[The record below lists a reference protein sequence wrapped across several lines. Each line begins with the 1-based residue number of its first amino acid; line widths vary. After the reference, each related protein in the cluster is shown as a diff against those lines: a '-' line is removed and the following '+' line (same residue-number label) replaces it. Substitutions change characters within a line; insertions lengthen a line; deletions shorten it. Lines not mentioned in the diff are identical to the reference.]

1 MRRLPVFLLR
11 KETEWMARSARRRAI
26 SAVSTLLVAVTAA
39 LATTSGGAPLGA
51 QVPAGS
57 ERAPVPLEIFQSKE
71 DRLFQ
76 VGYRLAT
83 ANAAYCRSPVRVTG
97 LLIHDAYSYG
107 NPEAVRLLFGLA
119 GDIGVQSVAPGSPA
133 ARAGLAQDDT
143 ILAIDG
149 TPVAT
154 GWQKAEERWERVF
167 AIRDAIDAIEDMDE
181 KEKRRLRYFSQQIVD
196 MFAPTNFL
204 ATNPDA
210 LEKAIETEGQSLID
224 GLENM
229 IRDLERND
237 GELVVTLSDPDAFK
251 VGENLGTAE
260 GQVIYRNRMIEL
272 IQYKAKT
279 DKVYE
284 RPLIIFPPWI
294 NKFYILDLKPE
305 NSLIRWIVEQGFTLY
320 VVSWVNPDTSYADVG
335 MEDYV
340 EDGYFAA
347 IDEVRAITG
356 QDKVNV
362 VGYCIAGT
370 TLVVAGI
377 ADNILNGAAR
387 PFFS

>member
-11 KETEWMARSARRRAI
+11 KETEWMARPTKRRAI

-57 ERAPVPLEIFQSKE
+57 ERAPVPLENFQSQE

-133 ARAGLAQDDT
+133 ARAGLAQNDT

-154 GWQKAEERWERVF
+154 GWQKAEERWKRVF
-167 AIRDAIDAIEDMDE
+167 AIRDAIDASAE
-181 KEKRRLRYFSQQIVD
+181 KGTVELTWSHSGGDPETARLEPVD
-196 MFAPTNFL
+196 ACPTR
-204 ATNPDA
+204 
-210 LEKAIETEGQSLID
+210 LELINSKD
-224 GLENM
+224 SAAA
-229 IRDLERND
+229 D
-237 GELVVTLSDPDAFK
+237 GERVL
-251 VGENLGTAE
+251 VGENFPGFA
-260 GQVIYRNRMIEL
+260 
-272 IQYKAKT
+272 
-279 DKVYE
+279 YE
-284 RPLIIFPPWI
+284 
-294 NKFYILDLKPE
+294 E
-305 NSLIRWIVEQGFTLY
+305 
-320 VVSWVNPDTSYADVG
+320 AA
-335 MEDYV
+335 
-340 EDGYFAA
+340 FAA
-347 IDEVRAITG
+347 AIAHEMAHNIFRHPQTFEVTGWKRSLVRLSERDADRLMPWLLQNAGYDPRAAVRFMQTWGPRHGGWIFRKRTHDGWDERVEFIEAEITRIEQFVDPNG
-356 QDKVNV
+356 M
-362 VGYCIAGT
+362 
-370 TLVVAGI
+370 
-377 ADNILNGAAR
+377 ADWRTHFTSELETHLAND
-387 PFFS
+387 